1 MRDLIKQI
9 LKEETNNPQTPY
21 DIVMKSNVGDI
32 IPESDVYQYVQKI
45 HNNYDDF
52 IDGNLGERIERFPK
66 YQVAL
71 IDIDKI
77 VTDEYYLDDDMM
89 DDYVNEYKNNK
100 SYPPIVLGYYDNRWG
115 YDIIDGNHR
124 ANALKSIGVKKIK
137 SLVGLNDY
145 QKTITEG
152 RVKKS
157 DRIDIYRD
165 DNLIVVAPLTHDALK
180 KYASECAWCINSD
193 KFEWENYHQGK
204 IAVIIQ
210 RKPRKNNI
218 GFTDQ
223 ETSEEIY
230 DFTHNGV
237 RNEEEEDYFQKLTD
251 SIYNFDT
258 NIIYYEPVSG
268 TIYDKGDNLVTNFGY
283 SIWDI
288 PNMNG
293 KIIEK
298 IKSALVN

>member
-1 MRDLIKQI
+1 MKELIRKI
-9 LKEETNNPQTPY
+9 LREE
-21 DIVMKSNVGDI
+21 I
-32 IPESDVYQYVQKI
+32 
-45 HNNYDDF
+45 
-52 IDGNLGERIERFPK
+52 
-66 YQVAL
+66 
-71 IDIDKI
+71 
-77 VTDEYYLDDDMM
+77 
-89 DDYVNEYKNNK
+89 
-100 SYPPIVLGYYDNRWG
+100 
-115 YDIIDGNHR
+115 
-124 ANALKSIGVKKIK
+124 
-137 SLVGLNDY
+137 
-145 QKTITEG
+145 ITES

-165 DNLIVVAPLTHDALK
+165 ENIVVVAPLTHGSLQ

-258 NIIYYEPVSG
+258 NIVYYNPQSDI
-268 TIYDKGDNLVTNFGY
+268 IYDKGDNCLTSFGY
-283 SIWDI
+283 SIHDI
-288 PNMNG
+288 PHMTEE
-293 KIIEK
+293 IIRK
-298 IKSALVN
+298 IKSALMN

>member
-1 MRDLIKQI
+1 MKELIRKI
-9 LKEETNNPQTPY
+9 LKEETGTKSTDKEFDEIKDSWFYTLKNYTLEDIVNNWDSLKNDTNDNIQTIKYFVNNP
-21 DIVMKSNVGDI
+21 
-32 IPESDVYQYVQKI
+32 
-45 HNNYDDF
+45 
-52 IDGNLGERIERFPK
+52 
-66 YQVAL
+66 
-71 IDIDKI
+71 DKI
-77 VTDEYYLDDDMM
+77 TDLIYDEKGLEDGYHRLIAA
-89 DDYVNEYKNNK
+89 K
-100 SYPPIVLGYYDNRWG
+100 ILGIPRFKY
-115 YDIIDGNHR
+115 IMEEI
-124 ANALKSIGVKKIK
+124 
-137 SLVGLNDY
+137 
-145 QKTITEG
+145 ITEA

-251 SIYNFDT
+251 SIYNSDT